1 MSVRQFPPLCVC
13 KREPLFLS
21 AQLHLPVQ
29 LIENSMRCFRQY
41 RRNEDCDNAQ
51 RLYYLVENFGEMR
64 GFVLLFSEQP
74 AEFIQS
80 PNLGNVSSQ
89 ACLGKNL
96 AGTRSLLI
104 SRREKSGEY
113 RCIMFKERF
122 RRFPTAFA
130 RSAL

>member
-1 MSVRQFPPLCVC
+1 MLAGHARSDFCSGGHRPPLQLNSRKQRHWFADNMSVRQFPPLCVC

-29 LIENSMRCFRQY
+29 LIENFMRCFRQY

-74 AEFIQS
+74 GLCRFYEHIAR
-80 PNLGNVSSQ
+80 
-89 ACLGKNL
+89 
-96 AGTRSLLI
+96 RSENMDL
-104 SRREKSGEY
+104 SKS
-113 RCIMFKERF
+113 
-122 RRFPTAFA
+122 
-130 RSAL
+130 L